1 MVKSK
6 RNVNEFQKAMLTN
19 TKVIGNAE
27 NSDNDMKSTENNDSI
42 SPELMEA
49 YEKLAD
55 KVNMDKN
62 DLIKIALQH
71 FLNFE
76 DVWFG
81 SR

>member
-27 NSDNDMKSTENNDSI
+27 NTDNDIKSTENNDSI
-42 SPELMEA
+42 SPEIMEA

-62 DLIKIALQH
+62 DLIEIALQH

>member
-19 TKVIGNAE
+19 TKIIGNAE
-27 NSDNDMKSTENNDSI
+27 DDDTGIKSTDNNDMI
-42 SPELMEA
+42 SPELSAA
-49 YEKLAD
+49 YVKLAD

-62 DLIKIALQH
+62 DLIEIALQH
-71 FLNFE
+71 FLNLE
-76 DVWFG
+76 DVWFN

>member
-27 NSDNDMKSTENNDSI
+27 NADTGIKPTNNNDSI
-42 SPELMEA
+42 SPKLMEA

-55 KVNMDKN
+55 KVDMDKN
-62 DLIKIALQH
+62 DLIEIALRH
-71 FLNFE
+71 FLNLE
-76 DVWFG
+76 DVWFK
-81 SR
+81 SK